1 MFNEQ
6 IKKTITLG
14 LASFA
19 IFLIIF
25 FTGILDKFELK
36 AFDLYSRFHNPKSS
50 TEDIIIVEIDQ
61 LSIDELNGQAITWPW
76 PRQVYAPIVDYLSE
90 AEAVFIDILFTEP
103 SSYGHEDDQIFSD
116 SIKKASNVHLPVFLT
131 KKEKEMSS
139 KDKEFLKRIALNLDF
154 PTNLEFNSAITPIDL
169 LKDPIIGSGNVTIS
183 PDDDGIYRKIPLFFR
198 LNEFVIPHFLLDY
211 LIQKGVVKLQNN
223 SIYTQ
228 NTKIPLIDGKL
239 ILRYYRAN
247 RPFKVFSASEILKAY
262 LDSKESITPPV
273 KKEFFRGKYVFIGF
287 TAPGLYDL
295 KPTSVSSIS
304 TGVLIHATT
313 LENILNRNY
322 MIPVNKFYVL
332 IAIFII
338 CLLTSYFVLRSHSLL
353 LNLSLFILSILLILI
368 FTGLLFKISV
378 YFDVIAP
385 LFSLILAFTIVV
397 AYSYA
402 TEGKQRVLIERT
414 LLQYMDKKIAGYL
427 LDNPSLIKPGGL
439 KKRVTVFFVDIVG
452 FTSIAEKTSPEEI
465 SKMLHEV
472 LNSLTE
478 DIIDNNGVI
487 DKYIGDCVMAF
498 WGAPLDSE
506 RDELNA
512 CLAGLKSMQSIENV
526 NEEFI
531 AKNLPEISIRIG
543 IHSGEALAGNLG
555 SDRIFNYT
563 VIGDTVN
570 IASRIESINRFFGTN
585 IIISEDTLIQTENL
599 LFTRELGMIE
609 VKGKTIPLRI
619 YELIGVEEN
628 IGEDKRDLVRQF
640 DRGVRCFKDKK
651 WEGAL
656 EIFNNLHINYPK
668 DGPSEFYKK
677 RCEYLISNEDL
688 TEDWNV
694 IKFIEK

>member
-1 MFNEQ
+1 M
-6 IKKTITLG
+6 
-14 LASFA
+14 
-19 IFLIIF
+19 
-25 FTGILDKFELK
+25 
-36 AFDLYSRFHNPKSS
+36 
-50 TEDIIIVEIDQ
+50 
-61 LSIDELNGQAITWPW
+61 
-76 PRQVYAPIVDYLSE
+76 
-90 AEAVFIDILFTEP
+90 
-103 SSYGHEDDQIFSD
+103 
-116 SIKKASNVHLPVFLT
+116 
-131 KKEKEMSS
+131 
-139 KDKEFLKRIALNLDF
+139 
-154 PTNLEFNSAITPIDL
+154 L
-169 LKDPIIGSGNVTIS
+169 LW
-183 PDDDGIYRKIPLFFR
+183 
-198 LNEFVIPHFLLDY
+198 
-211 LIQKGVVKLQNN
+211 
-223 SIYTQ
+223 
-228 NTKIPLIDGKL
+228 
-239 ILRYYRAN
+239 
-247 RPFKVFSASEILKAY
+247 
-262 LDSKESITPPV
+262 
-273 KKEFFRGKYVFIGF
+273 
-287 TAPGLYDL
+287 
-295 KPTSVSSIS
+295 
-304 TGVLIHATT
+304 
-313 LENILNRNY
+313 
-322 MIPVNKFYVL
+322 
-332 IAIFII
+332 
-338 CLLTSYFVLRSHSLL
+338 
-353 LNLSLFILSILLILI
+353 ILLILI

-651 WEGAL
+651 WEEAL